1 MNNATTFYYVR
12 PTDSLFVRGNL
23 AFGDSGE
30 HGVGLMP
37 PPPSL
42 FAGAFRSALL
52 GQDAAHLNSFLGQGR
67 CSDAALA
74 QCLGTPE
81 LPGDFRITWLSLAGE
96 PDQTKSG
103 AAGLLPEPILPL
115 PADLLMLGKTFVS
128 LQPRAVAA
136 GVQSAGDLPLRATL
150 VSAKQEKPKGGLYLS
165 AKGLSQHLSG
175 QHPEPAHGVDS
186 KHLYQRDPRLGIGLN
201 ADAHTAEEG
210 QIYTTEGFAFSPK
223 DEQTAAKF
231 ASTGFLVGLQ
241 GVADLM
247 PLEGAL
253 RLGGDGRSA
262 HYRRVAFNP
271 ATQGFADARLRGGS
285 AASTGIAA
293 STTGGGQSLTRFR
306 LILQTP
312 ALFAQGWLP
321 EGITQQDDGSCRLQ
335 GAGFS
340 ARLAC
345 AAMGRRDTVS
355 GWDLFQWA
363 PKPAQAAVP
372 AGSVYWFDVFD
383 GDFGKLAAWVNQ
395 GLWPQNL
402 TPLQHSRRAEGYN
415 RALLGAWN

>member
-1 MNNATTFYYVR
+1 MNTTTYYYVR

-30 HGVGLMP
+30 HGTSLMP

-42 FAGAFRSALL
+42 FAGAFRSFLL
-52 GQDAAHLNSFLGQGR
+52 GREASQLSSFLSDGR
-67 CSDAALA
+67 CSDAVLA

-81 LPGDFRITWLSLAGE
+81 MAGDFCITWLSLAGE
-96 PDQTKSG
+96 PAQSG
-103 AAGLLPEPILPL
+103 ATANPGALPEPISPF
-115 PADLLMLGKTFVS
+115 PADLLMLDKSFVT
-128 LQPRAVAA
+128 LEPRPVAA
-136 GVQSAGDLPLRATL
+136 GVQSAGELPLRATL
-150 VSAKQEKPKGGLYLS
+150 ISAKQEKPKGGLYLS
-165 AKGLSQHLSG
+165 AKGFSQHLGG
-175 QHPEPAHGVDS
+175 QRPEPAHAVES

-201 ADAHTAEEG
+201 ADARSAEEG

-247 PLEGAL
+247 PTEGVL

-271 ATQGFADARLRGGS
+271 ATQGFADAHLRGGD
-285 AASTGIAA
+285 AAP
-293 STTGGGQSLTRFR
+293 TGGGKFLTRFR

-312 ALFAQGWLP
+312 ALFARGWLP
-321 EGITQQDDGSCRLQ
+321 EGVTRQDDGRFHLK
-335 GAGFS
+335 GEGFS

-345 AAMGRRDTVS
+345 AALGRRDTVS
-355 GWDLFQWA
+355 GWDLFQWI